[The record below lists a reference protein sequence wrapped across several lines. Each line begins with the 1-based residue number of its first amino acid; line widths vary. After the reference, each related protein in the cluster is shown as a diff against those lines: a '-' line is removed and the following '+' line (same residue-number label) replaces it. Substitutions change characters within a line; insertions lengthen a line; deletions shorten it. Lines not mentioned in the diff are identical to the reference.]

1 LQGDS
6 LASMASYHL
15 LRVFCDDDGGGGNE
29 LGVFLDGSEVAAAE
43 RQPTAAALGYSETVF
58 VDDAERGELRIF
70 TPAEELPFAGH
81 PTVGTA
87 WLLRERGG
95 EPRSLLVPAG
105 ELGVR
110 FEGAAAFVSCRPEWG
125 PEWQAEQ
132 LESAEAVEALGGS
145 PGGRELVHAWAWADE
160 EAGIV
165 RMRAFPGE
173 GLGIEEDEA
182 TGSAAA
188 RLCLQLGR
196 ELDIR
201 QGRSSRILAR
211 PLGDGR
217 VEIGGLTVS
226 DGVLNR

>member
-1 LQGDS
+1 
-6 LASMASYHL
+6 MASYQL
-15 LRVFCDDDGGGGNE
+15 LRVFCDTEDNGGNE
-29 LGVFLDGSEVAAAE
+29 LGVFLDGSEVAPAE
-43 RQPTAAALGYSETVF
+43 RQAAAAKLGYSETVF
-58 VDDAERGELRIF
+58 VDDTERGELRIF

-87 WLLRERGG
+87 WLLREQGA

-110 FEGAAAFVSCRPEWG
+110 FEGAESFVSCKPEWG

-132 LESAEAVEALGGS
+132 LESAHAVDALDGS
-145 PGGRELVHAWAWADE
+145 PGGRELVHAWAWIDE
-160 EAGIV
+160 AAGAV
-165 RMRAFPGE
+165 RTRAFPGE
-173 GLGIEEDEA
+173 GLGIVEDEA

-188 RLCLQLGR
+188 RLCMLLGR

-201 QGRSSRILAR
+201 QGEGSRILAR

-217 VEIGGLTVS
+217 AEIGGLTVS
-226 DGVLNR
+226 DGLREL